1 MLYLVTPA
9 AWSAWNYL
17 TTSQS
22 ATSSTTVSLTYH
34 MNVLQNL
41 SPSLYGPILVTLN
54 PLKPPSPSLTQAT
67 YSYRHPL
74 YTTCSV
80 AAQEQLDQI
89 QGKDGVWFAGAWTG
103 YGFHEDGF
111 ASGMRVGLALGG
123 SIEWEVKDAK
133 FSRGRVPERQWK
145 ESMVRV
151 VVMVVQAWIWIV
163 GAVAGVMRQEL
174 KGGKAKVKA
183 L

>member
-1 MLYLVTPA
+1 MPTRPA

-17 TTSQS
+17 TTSS
-22 ATSSTTVSLTYH
+22 SPTSSTTVSLTYH

-54 PLKPPSPSLTQAT
+54 PLNPPSPALTQAT

-74 YTTCSV
+74 YTARSV
-80 AAQEQLDQI
+80 AAQEQLDRI
-89 QGKDGVWFAGAWTG
+89 QGKDRVWFAGAWTG

-123 SIEWEVKDAK
+123 SIEWEVQDAK
-133 FSRGRVPERQWK
+133 FSRGRVPGK
-145 ESMVRV
+145 EWQQCMIRAIVT
-151 VVMVVQAWIWIV
+151 VVQAWIWII
-163 GAVAGVMRQEL
+163 GAVVGVERQGM
-174 KGGKAKVKA
+174 KGRRARVKG